1 MTRTPDFDDLI
12 GQHVPPEERARLYR
26 THELLVQAGP
36 PPELSP
42 ELESVPWPDDAL
54 QPIWGRRRERRQR
67 RPLVLAAA
75 LATAAVVGFL
85 LGQMGGSS
93 PTSINARRTV
103 HLHGTALAR
112 GALATL
118 KLGKPDSAGN
128 WPMVLQVSGLPKLAN
143 GGYYDLYLTKG
154 GVPLVSCGTINVG
167 GAKSTTVRLSA
178 AYVLEAFDK
187 NGWVV
192 VRKTPANHFRPN
204 QIVLSAA

>member
-1 MTRTPDFDDLI
+1 MTRGPDFDDLI
-12 GQHVPPEERARLYR
+12 GQDVPPEERARLYR

-42 ELESVPWPDDAL
+42 EMESVPWPDEAL
-54 QPIWGRRRERRQR
+54 QPLWGRRREGKQR
-67 RPLVLAAA
+67 RPLLLAAA

-85 LGQMGGSS
+85 LGQVNTSS
-93 PTSINARRTV
+93 STSINAQRTV
-103 HLHGTALAR
+103 HLHGTALAQ

-118 KLGKPDSAGN
+118 KLGNPDSAGN
-128 WPMVLQVSGLPKLAN
+128 FPMVLEVSGLPKLTK

-154 GVPLVSCGTINVG
+154 GVPIVSCGTINVKG
-167 GAKSTTVRLSA
+167 TAAATVRLSA

-192 VRKTPANHFRPN
+192 VRKTPANHFKPN
-204 QIVLSAA
+204 QIVLTAA

>member
-1 MTRTPDFDDLI
+1 MTPTPDFDDLI
-12 GQHVPPEERARLYR
+12 GRDVPPEERARLHR

-42 ELESVPWPDDAL
+42 EQESVPWPDEAL
-54 QPIWGRRRERRQR
+54 QP
-67 RPLVLAAA
+67 

-85 LGQMGGSS
+85 LGQINTSS
-93 PTSINARRTV
+93 PTSIHAERTV
-103 HLHGTALAR
+103 QLHGTALAQ

-128 WPMVLQVSGLPKLAN
+128 WPMVLEVSGLPKLAK

-154 GVPLVSCGTINVG
+154 GVPLVSCGTINVNG
-167 GAKSTTVRLSA
+167 MTSATVRLSA

-187 NGWVV
+187 NGWVI
-192 VRKTPANHFRPN
+192 VRKTPANHFRPT
-204 QIVLSAA
+204 QVVLSAT